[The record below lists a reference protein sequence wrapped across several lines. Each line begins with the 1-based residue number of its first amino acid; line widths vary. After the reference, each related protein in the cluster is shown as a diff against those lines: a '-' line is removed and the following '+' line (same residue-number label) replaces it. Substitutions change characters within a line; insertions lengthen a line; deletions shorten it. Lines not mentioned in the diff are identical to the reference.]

1 MKNNEPSWHKRLF
14 TGTIKTRFAIIYAV
28 TALGIGLIYSV
39 CLLYVTFQTEAQ
51 LMSSTMESTLTAI
64 VANDLAQA
72 KPPRLDQFSRLY
84 VAGDPVHGIPD
95 HFRNVPDGYSEYTGK
110 EDLHVFAREIGHKRY
125 ILTRNQDEFESWE
138 RKLFLKGL
146 ILLSAIGLASLGL
159 GFWMVKHSFRP
170 MDRLLNETRRLNQ
183 ELKEG
188 RLGSASFSGPWE
200 KNEIGELAESLQLT
214 TTRLHHLLMS
224 ERQFASEVS
233 HELRTPLTVMSTS
246 IELLGNSA
254 NLNEHERQIVSRA
267 QRTASRMRELLG
279 VFLNLV
285 RQDHNQAEKIAE
297 IAEIVEENEPLW
309 KRDSEAKGLQLI
321 VEIHNDVCRDK
332 FNAIL
337 VASVFN
343 NLVFNAIRYTGK
355 GFVKVVLGKNFFSV
369 LDTGAGISA
378 QEKERIF
385 DQGYRGKQGVLQG
398 IVGYGLGLS
407 IASRVCDALNW
418 QIAMESQEGT
428 GTTFTVTFG

>member
-1 MKNNEPSWHKRLF
+1 
-14 TGTIKTRFAIIYAV
+14 
-28 TALGIGLIYSV
+28 
-39 CLLYVTFQTEAQ
+39 
-51 LMSSTMESTLTAI
+51 MESTLAAI
-64 VANDLAQA
+64 VANDLAHD

-84 VAGDPVHGIPD
+84 VAEDPVHGIPE
-95 HFRNVPDGYSEYTGK
+95 HFRDLPDGYSEYTGK
-110 EDLHVFAREIGHKRY
+110 EDLHIFVKEIGNKRY
-125 ILTRNQDEFESWE
+125 VLTRNQDEFETWE

-146 ILLSAIGLASLGL
+146 ILLSAIGLVSLVL
-159 GFWMVKHSFRP
+159 GFWIVKHSFRP

-188 RLGSASFSGPWE
+188 RLGSGSFSGAWE
-200 KNEIGELAESLQLT
+200 KNEIGELAESFQLT

-246 IELLGNSA
+246 IELLGNSG
-254 NLNEHERQIVSRA
+254 NLSAHERQIVLRA
-267 QRTASRMRELLG
+267 QRTASRMEELLG

-285 RQDHNQAEKIAE
+285 RQDHNHAEKIAE
-297 IAEIVEENEPLW
+297 IAEIVEENEPVW
-309 KRDSEAKGLQLI
+309 RRESEAKGLQLA
-321 VEIHNDVCRDK
+321 VEIRDDICTEK

-343 NLVFNAIRYTGK
+343 NLVFNAIRYTEK
-355 GFVKVVLGKNFFSV
+355 GFVKVILGKNFFRV

-378 QEKERIF
+378 LEKERVF
-385 DQGYRGKQGVLQG
+385 DKGYRGKQATRQG

-407 IASRVCDALNW
+407 IASRICDALNW
-418 QIAMESQEGT
+418 QIAMESQEGA
-428 GTTFTVTFG
+428 GTTFTVTFGQG